1 MSSLDAFVRKSAWF
15 SFIIVVNVDIVV
27 IWKKNK
33 EKIQNW
39 NLTTFYLYILLF
51 LQWKLTFDQQLSL
64 PSETI
69 NHANAGRVVSDG
81 GVSYI
86 ARWDAWKYFFTIFFP
101 IILVLPKVLYL
112 WSGVICKIHFWYL
125 RDGKETPKQTS
136 KMCVGERK
144 LWFCLGFPP

>member
-1 MSSLDAFVRKSAWF
+1 MSSLDAFVRNSAWF
-15 SFIIVVNVDIVV
+15 SFIIVVNADIVV

-69 NHANAGRVVSDG
+69 NHKNAGWVVSDG
-81 GVSYI
+81 GISYI
-86 ARWDAWKYFFTIFFP
+86 GICCKVRCLEIFFYYFFP
-101 IILVLPKVLYL
+101 IILVLPKVLSL
-112 WSGVICKIHFWYL
+112 WSGVICKTPFRYL
-125 RDGKETPKQTS
+125 RDGKKKTQTN
-136 KMCVGERK
+136 K
-144 LWFCLGFPP
+144 

>member
-69 NHANAGRVVSDG
+69 NHTNAGRVVSDG

-101 IILVLPKVLYL
+101 YNFSAAEGALSLISCYLQNMFSVPKG
-112 WSGVICKIHFWYL
+112 WE
-125 RDGKETPKQTS
+125 RNPQTN
-136 KMCVGERK
+136 K
-144 LWFCLGFPP
+144 